1 MLAVTTEL
9 KLQRSS
15 LTQFTRSAAP
25 QWDRAAKLCARGSN
39 RKKLPQQWKTE
50 QLPRWLAWRFPSA
63 TLESGRQRR
72 SRELRITRPRSRQPG
87 SASRILREIAAEWL
101 APWLRR
107 RREHQFRGC
116 VP

>member
-1 MLAVTTEL
+1 MLVVTTQL

-15 LTQFTRSAAP
+15 LTQFTRSAAL

-50 QLPRWLAWRFPSA
+50 QLRRWPAWRFPSA
-63 TLESGRQRR
+63 TLKSDRQRR

-87 SASRILREIAAEWL
+87 SASRIPQEIAVVWL
-101 APWLRR
+101 A
-107 RREHQFRGC
+107 Q
-116 VP
+116 